1 MSGGGGRG
9 INPGRLKKRITIMRY
24 QDTENSLGNLVS
36 QLLPYKT
43 VYAEIRPVRGKEY
56 QEYYKDTNSLEYKIT
71 IRFLPDLQPA
81 DVLVYHEK
89 QFLINSIINVE
100 EQGYIQEI
108 MCTEKL
114 QDKKAEVIAGGS

>member
-1 MSGGGGRG
+1 
-9 INPGRLKKRITIMRY
+9 MRY
-24 QDTENSLGNLVS
+24 MEQVNELGNTVARLS
-36 QLLPYKT
+36 PYKT
-43 VYAEIRPVRGKEY
+43 AYAEIRPVRGKEY

-71 IRFLPDLQPA
+71 VRYIKDLQAA
-81 DVLVYHEK
+81 DVIEYQGR

-114 QDKKAEVIAGGS
+114 NDRKAEVDGSGGQLHGQRAGRISERY

>member
-1 MSGGGGRG
+1 
-9 INPGRLKKRITIMRY
+9 MRY

-36 QLLPYKT
+36 KLMPYKT

-71 IRFLPDLQPA
+71 IRFLPDLMPT
-81 DVLVYHEK
+81 DVLTYHDK

-114 QDKKAEVIAGGS
+114 QDKKAEVIIDAG